1 MDLNLGLKIV
11 LFKNEIFWYEKK
23 INFFSSDLRMGISM
37 PLDMPYLRV
46 GISMPLSMPHLRVGI
61 SMPLDMPHLR
71 VGISMPLSMPHLR
84 VGIAMPLNMP
94 LSAGLLAGLEFTS
107 LG

>member
-11 LFKNEIFWYEKK
+11 LFKSEIFWYEK
-23 INFFSSDLRMGISM
+23 NRFFSSDLRMGISM

-61 SMPLDMPHLR
+61 SMPLDMLR
-71 VGISMPLSMPHLR
+71 LR
-84 VGIAMPLNMP
+84 
-94 LSAGLLAGLEFTS
+94 EDS
-107 LG
+107 LVKICSQNNPK